1 MKAGPLLIQWHSES
15 QPIYSVHFDPHGKGR
30 LATAGG
36 DNNVRL
42 WSIEAQGEERKV
54 TYLSTLTRHTQPV
67 NVVRFCPKGEMLASA
82 GDDGNV
88 LLWVPSES
96 SMAPMGEDHADDKET
111 WRIKHMCRTSTGA
124 EIYDLAW
131 SPDGQYFITGGV
143 DNTARIFN
151 AHTGTMIR
159 QIAEHSHFVQG
170 VAWDPLNEFVATQSS
185 DRSVHIYAL
194 KLKDGTPTL
203 STHGKFNRMDL
214 PGRRISSNSPAPA
227 APPSE
232 LTHRT
237 SNASASNL
245 AIASPAPSNPGTPLT
260 TPLPMDPPL
269 FASSRRSSF
278 GSSPSFR
285 RSASP
290 APSLPLPAVR
300 PEISSPSLS
309 AAMGLAVRN
318 TNLYHNE
325 AMTSFFRRLTFSADG
340 SLLFTPA
347 GHYKTSQAFT
357 GDPTKTTDDITNTV
371 YIYTRAGFN
380 KPPVAHLPG
389 HKKPSVAVKCSPIL
403 YTLRS
408 AAKPTSHITIDTSS
422 GSEEIPLLP
431 DPIVPQTPT
440 AVMEPPPLSVAT
452 SLTESMAAPSPKPS
466 ADGEPASPAPAPAFS
481 LPYRMVYAVAT
492 QDAVFVYD
500 TQQTT
505 PICVVS
511 NLHYATFSDLTW
523 SNDGLTL
530 LMSSTDGFCSTL
542 AFSPGELGQV
552 YSGPHPT
559 YNHPV
564 VSTSIALP
572 TSSAGSTPIP
582 TPTATASPSLTKAS
596 PIPVPPSHPSPAP
609 FILRPGSPTR
619 SNSQSSIA
627 TMTSI
632 QTGGFPNN
640 PTPTMG
646 HVPLVTA
653 ANSGPPVVVPPM
665 TTPPQTPASLH
676 GGQHSATSSISGSV
690 LGKRDMGATSESEK
704 EETKSKKRRIAPT
717 LVGPTGSTDIT
728 KEEETK

>member
-1 MKAGPLLIQWHSES
+1 MKAGPLLIQWHHES

-30 LATAGG
+30 LATAGN

-96 SMAPMGEDHADDKET
+96 SMATLTDEHADDKET

-203 STHGKFNRMDL
+203 STHGKFNKMDL

-227 APPSE
+227 E
-232 LTHRT
+232 LPHRA
-237 SNASASNL
+237 SNSSANNL

-269 FASSRRSSF
+269 LTSSRRSSF

-300 PEISSPSLS
+300 PEISSPSLN
-309 AAMGLAVRN
+309 AAMGLAVKN

-325 AMTSFFRRLTFSADG
+325 TMTSFFRRLTFSPDG

-347 GHYKTSQAFT
+347 GHYKTSFPLAS
-357 GDPTKTTDDITNTV
+357 DPMKTTDDVTNTV

-408 AAKPTSHITIDTSS
+408 TTKPTNHITIDTSS

-431 DPIVPQTPT
+431 DPIVPPNTST
-440 AVMEPPPLSVAT
+440 VMEPPPLSAT
-452 SLTESMAAPSPKPS
+452 TPGPDSMSAPSPKPS
-466 ADGEPASPAPAPAFS
+466 IDGEPASPAPTPAFS
-481 LPYRMVYAVAT
+481 LPYRMIYAVAT

-511 NLHYATFSDLTW
+511 NLHYATFSDLT
-523 SNDGLTL
+523 
-530 LMSSTDGFCSTL
+530 C
-542 AFSPGELGQV
+542 
-552 YSGPHPT
+552 
-559 YNHPV
+559 
-564 VSTSIALP
+564 
-572 TSSAGSTPIP
+572 
-582 TPTATASPSLTKAS
+582 
-596 PIPVPPSHPSPAP
+596 
-609 FILRPGSPTR
+609 
-619 SNSQSSIA
+619 
-627 TMTSI
+627 
-632 QTGGFPNN
+632 
-640 PTPTMG
+640 
-646 HVPLVTA
+646 
-653 ANSGPPVVVPPM
+653 
-665 TTPPQTPASLH
+665 
-676 GGQHSATSSISGSV
+676 
-690 LGKRDMGATSESEK
+690 
-704 EETKSKKRRIAPT
+704 
-717 LVGPTGSTDIT
+717 
-728 KEEETK
+728 

>member
-1 MKAGPLLIQWHSES
+1 MKAGPLLIQWHHES

-30 LATAGG
+30 LATAG
-36 DNNVRL
+36 
-42 WSIEAQGEERKV
+42 K
-54 TYLSTLTRHTQPV
+54 HTQPV

-96 SMAPMGEDHADDKET
+96 SMATLTDEHADDKET

-203 STHGKFNRMDL
+203 STHGKFNKMDL

-227 APPSE
+227 E
-232 LTHRT
+232 LTHRA
-237 SNASASNL
+237 SNSSANNL

-269 FASSRRSSF
+269 LTSSRRSSF

-309 AAMGLAVRN
+309 AAMGLAVKN
-318 TNLYHNE
+318 TNIYHNE
-325 AMTSFFRRLTFSADG
+325 TMTSFFRRLTFSPDG

-347 GHYKTSQAFT
+347 GHYKTSFPMAS
-357 GDPTKTTDDITNTV
+357 DPMKTTDDVTNTV

-408 AAKPTSHITIDTSS
+408 TPKPTNHITIDTSS
-422 GSEEIPLLP
+422 ASEEIPLLP
-431 DPIVPQTPT
+431 DPIVPQSSSTI
-440 AVMEPPPLSVAT
+440 MEPPPLSAST
-452 SLTESMAAPSPKPS
+452 PGPDSMSAPSPKPS
-466 ADGEPASPAPAPAFS
+466 IDGEPASPAPTPAFS
-481 LPYRMVYAVAT
+481 LPYRMIYAVAT

-542 AFSPGELGQV
+542 AFAPGELGQV
-552 YSGPHPT
+552 YTGPHPT
-559 YNHPV
+559 YSHPV
-564 VSTSIALP
+564 VTTSIPLP
-572 TSSAGSTPIP
+572 TSSSNSTPVP
-582 TPTATASPSLTKAS
+582 TPTAAASPSLTKAS
-596 PIPVPPSHPSPAP
+596 PVPVPPSHPSPAP
-609 FILRPGSPTR
+609 FVLRPGSPTR

-627 TMTSI
+627 TMTSV
-632 QTGGFPNN
+632 QTSGLPNN
-640 PTPTMG
+640 ATPTLG

-653 ANSGPPVVVPPM
+653 SNSGPPIAIPPM
-665 TTPPQTPASLH
+665 TTPPQTPASVH

-690 LGKRDMGATSESEK
+690 LGKRDGATSESEK
-704 EETKSKKRRIAPT
+704 EETKSKRRRIAPT
-717 LVGPTGSTDIT
+717 LVGPSGSTENA
-728 KEEETK
+728 KEEGN